1 MKDFI
6 YEVLNLGK
14 VYLYEI
20 IDGQSQCVKTF
31 KDREDMLVWLENKYE
46 YCNLKILEKYI
57 HFERWN

>member
-20 IDGQSQCVKTF
+20 IDGKSQCIKTF
-31 KDREDMLVWLENKYE
+31 KDREDMLVWLENEYE
-46 YCNLKILEKYI
+46 YCNLKIIENCF
-57 HFERWN
+57 HFGRDN